1 MLKSLSRYE
10 EAVLSYQKALKIRS
24 DFAPALNNL
33 GNVFMEL
40 NELDEAMIYF
50 EKALEVDSNLV
61 DARKNLENIRA
72 ESQRRNGD
80 NWGYEFG

>member
-1 MLKSLSRYE
+1 
-10 EAVLSYQKALKIRS
+10 
-24 DFAPALNNL
+24 
-33 GNVFMEL
+33 MEL

-80 NWGYEFG
+80 N